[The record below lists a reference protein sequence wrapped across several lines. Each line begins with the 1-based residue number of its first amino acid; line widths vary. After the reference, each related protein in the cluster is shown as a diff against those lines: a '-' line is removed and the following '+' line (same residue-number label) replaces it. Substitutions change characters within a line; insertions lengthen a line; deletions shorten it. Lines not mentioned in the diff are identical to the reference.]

1 VERGVDPSRLPAR
14 LAAAPISWGVCEVPG
29 WGRQLPP
36 ERVLAE
42 MADLGITATELGP
55 QGWLPLD
62 GAQVRAELD
71 RYELRLVGG
80 FVPVVV
86 HEPDLAATRADTAR
100 AAAQLAAA
108 GADVFVA
115 ALVADAAWSAPPDLD
130 DAGWARGG
138 EHLRA
143 LADLVAPEGLDLVL
157 HPHVGTLVE
166 TAAQVERALAH
177 TDVPWC
183 FDTGHLLIGGVD
195 PAAFVRE
202 HAARIGH
209 VHLKDVDARL
219 AADVR
224 DRTRSLVNATQ
235 AGLFRPLGDGDA
247 GIDEVLRLL
256 EQSGYERWLVLEQDI
271 AITGSEPPA
280 GGGPALD
287 VRKSIEFLS
296 TRAPRRE
303 VFHR

>member
-1 VERGVDPSRLPAR
+1 MIEDRLGAG
-14 LAAAPISWGVCEVPG
+14 PISWGVCEVPG
-29 WGRQLPP
+29 WGIMLPAD
-36 ERVLAE
+36 RVLDE
-42 MADLGITATELGP
+42 MAALGIHATELGAP
-55 QGWLPLD
+55 GFLPDDAAAVKATLD
-62 GAQVRAELD
+62 GHGM
-71 RYELRLVGG
+71 RLIGG
-80 FVPVVV
+80 FVPLVL
-86 HEPDLAATRADTAR
+86 HDPAEREATLASAR
-100 AAAQLAAA
+100 AT
-108 GADVFVA
+108 ADVFVA
-115 ALVADAAWSAPPDLD
+115 AGGHVFVSTPVASDAWGAPFPLGAAQWSHLAGMLDELDELCADRGLVHA
-130 DAGWARGG
+130 
-138 EHLRA
+138 
-143 LADLVAPEGLDLVL
+143 L

-166 TAAQVERALAH
+166 TAEQVDRALAH

-224 DRTRSLVNATQ
+224 DGTRSLVSATQ

-247 GIDEVLRLL
+247 GIDAVLGLL

-280 GGGPALD
+280 GGGPVLD